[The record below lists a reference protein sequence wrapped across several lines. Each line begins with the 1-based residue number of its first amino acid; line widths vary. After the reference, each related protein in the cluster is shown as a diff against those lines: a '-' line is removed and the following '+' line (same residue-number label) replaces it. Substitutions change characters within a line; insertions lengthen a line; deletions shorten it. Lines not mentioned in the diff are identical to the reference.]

1 VKARNTDSEV
11 GPVWSPDGS
20 EIAFQAAFQGRL
32 WIYTVRADGTRKRRL
47 TTGHN
52 PAWSP
57 DGRRL
62 AFIDNYEL
70 ITIDRNGKGKRRL
83 SRKGQSVLGAA
94 WSPKGGT
101 LAFVV
106 GTTAGCCPVNR
117 RLETVGV
124 DGTHLR
130 IVALEHAGT
139 QIQDNPVWTRDG
151 KRILITV
158 ASP

>member
-1 VKARNTDSEV
+1 
-11 GPVWSPDGS
+11 
-20 EIAFQAAFQGRL
+20 L
-32 WIYTVRADGTRKRRL
+32 WIYAVRADGTRKRRL

-52 PAWSP
+52 PIWSP

-70 ITIDRNGKGKRRL
+70 IMIDRNGKRKRRL

-117 RLETVGV
+117 RLETVSA

-130 IVALEHAGT
+130 IVAREHAGT
-139 QIQDNPVWTRDG
+139 QIQDKPVWTRDG